1 MSTRGDQ
8 PTSVLRG
15 AALTVAMRWTDRL
28 IGIVSTL
35 ILARVLVPD
44 DFGVIAMAALVIG
57 FIDVLFD
64 VGVNVALI
72 QNTEATPAHYH
83 TAWTLRL
90 IQAAVA
96 TVLIIV
102 AAPFAADYFKD
113 PRITPVLQV
122 SAIGVLLV
130 ALENIG
136 VIDFQKH
143 MRFGLD
149 FRFVFLK
156 RIAGFVV
163 TIAAA
168 FILRSYW
175 ALVIGGLAGRVLGV
189 ALSYGMHPMRPRL
202 SLEKFKA
209 IFAVSQWM
217 ILRSI
222 ANYLNAHMHQF
233 IVGGRTDAATV
244 GGYSLA
250 QQIASMP
257 STELLAP
264 LNRVLFPAF
273 VKAKHDPV
281 ELKRVFLLAQGVQ
294 TLVVMP
300 LSVGLAMLATEAVAI
315 LLGAQWQFV
324 VPFVQVLALA
334 SIAQSISVSG
344 SYLLLTLGDFGR
356 QTLLTVAQ
364 LLLFLAGALWLLPTG
379 GAQEIANLRLGVIVV
394 GLALSVALLL
404 NRMAGIRLTD
414 ILMTV
419 HRPLIA
425 SGVMALAI
433 SAVASQLHT
442 TLLLALAIKA
452 AVGGIVYLATIATL
466 WWLTGRPEGSE
477 TYVLGKLRGLP
488 VFQRRP

>member
-1 MSTRGDQ
+1 MTPPGGKA
-8 PTSVLRG
+8 TSVLHG
-15 AALTVAMRWTDRL
+15 AVLTVAMRWTDRL
-28 IGIVSTL
+28 IGIISTL

-57 FIDVLFD
+57 LIDVLFD

-72 QNTEATPAHYH
+72 QNTAATPAHYH

-90 IQAAVA
+90 MQAASA
-96 TVLIIV
+96 TLLIIV

-122 SAIGVLLV
+122 SAVGVLLV

-143 MRFGLD
+143 MRFQLD
-149 FRFVFLK
+149 FRFVFIK
-156 RIAGFVV
+156 RFAGFVV

-168 FILRSYW
+168 FLLKSYW
-175 ALVIGGLAGRVLGV
+175 ALVIGSLTGRALGV
-189 ALSYGMHPMRPRL
+189 ALSYALHPMRPRL
-202 SLEKFKA
+202 SLEKFKD

-222 ANYLNAHMHQF
+222 ANYLNTNMHKF
-233 IVGGRTDAATV
+233 IVGGRTDAATI
-244 GGYSLA
+244 GGYALA
-250 QQIASMP
+250 QQISGMP
-257 STELLAP
+257 SSELLAP

-273 VKAKHDPV
+273 VKAKHDPA

-300 LSVGLAMLATEAVAI
+300 LSVGLAMLAEEAVSI
-315 LLGAQWQFV
+315 LLGTPWLFI

-344 SYLLLTLGDFGR
+344 SYVLLTLGEFGR
-356 QTLLTVAQ
+356 QTMLTVLQ
-364 LLLFLAGALWLLPTG
+364 VLLFLVGALLLLPGG
-379 GAQEIANLRLGVIVV
+379 GAQEIAGLRLAVILLGLFMSV
-394 GLALSVALLL
+394 GLLLS
-404 NRMAGIRLTD
+404 RMANVRLAD
-414 ILMTV
+414 ILAAI

-425 SGVMALAI
+425 SATMSLAI
-433 SAVASQLHT
+433 VVTDGQLQT
-442 TLLLALAIKA
+442 GILAALLIKA
-452 AVGGIVYLATIATL
+452 TVGGIVYLTTVAAL
-466 WWLTGRPEGSE
+466 WHAVGRPEGSE
-477 TYVLGKLRGLP
+477 TYIFGKLRGLP
-488 VFQRRP
+488 IFNR

>member
-1 MSTRGDQ
+1 MSSRGDQ

-28 IGIVSTL
+28 IGIASTL

-149 FRFVFLK
+149 FRFVFIK
-156 RIAGFVV
+156 RVVGFVI

-168 FILRSYW
+168 FLLKNYW
-175 ALVIGGLAGRVLGV
+175 ALVIGSLAGRVVGV
-189 ALSYGMHPMRPRL
+189 AISYQMHPMRPRL
-202 SLEKFKA
+202 SLAKFKA
-209 IFAVSQWM
+209 IFSVSQWM
-217 ILRSI
+217 ILSSI
-222 ANYLNAHMHQF
+222 TYYLNTNMHKF
-233 IVGGRTDAATV
+233 LVGGRTDTTTI
-244 GGYSLA
+244 GGYALA
-250 QQIASMP
+250 QQISSMP
-257 STELLAP
+257 STDLLAP

-273 VKAKHDPV
+273 VKAKHDPA

-315 LLGAQWQFV
+315 LLGAQWMFV

-344 SYLLLTLGDFGR
+344 GYVLMTLGEFGSP
-356 QTLLTVAQ
+356 TLLTIAQ
-364 LLLFLAGALWLLPTG
+364 LLLFLAGALLVWPSG
-379 GAQEIANLRLGVIVV
+379 SAQEIANLRLAVIVL
-394 GLALSVALLL
+394 GLFMSVALLL
-404 NRMAGIRLTD
+404 SRMANVRLVD
-414 ILMTV
+414 ILRAM

-425 SGVMALAI
+425 SAAMSIAI
-433 SAVASQLHT
+433 AAVDARLHAGIF
-442 TLLLALAIKA
+442 LALLVKGGVGA
-452 AVGGIVYLATIATL
+452 AVYAMTVAALWRIA
-466 WWLTGRPEGSE
+466 GRPDGSE
-477 TYVLGKLRGLP
+477 TYLFGKLRGLMISNN
-488 VFQRRP
+488 R